1 MKKIFFMSIVASML
15 IISNSA
21 ATENNDTNK
30 SLNQDL
36 NISIDGNIT
45 VSDANTSSIDTNTTA
60 NLDKPA
66 LNIDIK
72 KGEELYK
79 KCTMCHGKKAE
90 MSYLKKIPVLTAV
103 DKEERLSTMKALKN
117 GEINGGKGKFGMGQV
132 MKIQMAKFS
141 DEDMLN
147 VNEYIETLK

>member
-30 SLNQDL
+30 SLNQDS

-90 MSYLKKIPVLTAV
+90 MSYLKKIPVLIFQ
-103 DKEERLSTMKALKN
+103 SY
-117 GEINGGKGKFGMGQV
+117 KF
-132 MKIQMAKFS
+132 AKLRNNRIYFY
-141 DEDMLN
+141 
-147 VNEYIETLK
+147 EYFYYEKYSNF

>member
-1 MKKIFFMSIVASML
+1 
-15 IISNSA
+15 
-21 ATENNDTNK
+21 
-30 SLNQDL
+30 
-36 NISIDGNIT
+36 
-45 VSDANTSSIDTNTTA
+45 
-60 NLDKPA
+60 
-66 LNIDIK
+66 
-72 KGEELYK
+72 
-79 KCTMCHGKKAE
+79 

-117 GEINGGKGKFGMGQV
+117 GEINDGKGKFGMGQV